1 MILYSTAKIAKVYST
16 RTKVGLQ
23 FSIKWAREMCGKLD
37 PTDNAFVQNLVDSA
51 KRTAKPPVK
60 KKDPV
65 TRYILINLCSM
76 FLNSKDLLIMRDLV
90 MILLSFSGFLRFNE
104 LSQLRGNDVIVK
116 DCYLIIKIRKSKTD
130 QYRDGD
136 DVLILK
142 GVSSACPYTMFL
154 RYVDLED
161 VDLSSD
167 MFLFRPLYRSKE
179 KCSLIKKNKLIS
191 YTTAREYIVRR
202 LKVVSP
208 ELNLGLH

>member
-1 MILYSTAKIAKVYST
+1 
-16 RTKVGLQ
+16 
-23 FSIKWAREMCGKLD
+23 
-37 PTDNAFVQNLVDSA
+37 
-51 KRTAKPPVK
+51 
-60 KKDPV
+60 
-65 TRYILINLCSM
+65 M

-130 QYRDGD
+130 RYRDGD

-167 MFLFRPLYRSKE
+167 MFLFRSLYRSKE

-191 YTTAREYIVRR
+191 YTTTREYIVRR

>member
-1 MILYSTAKIAKVYST
+1 
-16 RTKVGLQ
+16 
-23 FSIKWAREMCGKLD
+23 MCGKLD

-76 FLNSKDLLIMRDLV
+76 FLHSKDLLIMRDLV